1 MAALEHARPVVRP
14 VSRQRTLMNEQ
25 EERPITITHQD
36 ISQANQLS
44 LHCPICAGAV
54 EQNVDGESVVP
65 VFCVDCGTLYHR
77 VCWEQNGGKC
87 AILGCQGK
95 QFRVHGALDLGPV
108 LKINERDIQAARPVV
123 PPHSAPA
130 TGRTSDRTKKLK
142 RHEQQMQREMR
153 RHFWLR
159 NLFESLLR
167 AIRIWP
173 SDPS

>member
-1 MAALEHARPVVRP
+1 MAVLQDARSLPRRL
-14 VSRQRTLMNEQ
+14 SNMNEH
-25 EERPITITHQD
+25 EERPITITHED

-54 EQNVDGESVVP
+54 EQNVDGDSVIP

-87 AILGCQGK
+87 AILGCQGN
-95 QFRVHGALDLGPV
+95 QYRVHGALDLGPV
-108 LKINERDIQAARPVV
+108 LKINERDIQAARPVYT
-123 PPHSAPA
+123 PPAAPA
-130 TGRTSDRTKKLK
+130 PNDRTKRLK

-159 NLFESLLR
+159 DLFESLLR